1 MPDVGLKRTPSR
13 FLDKDRRRTW
23 KLEEVFEKLLWSS
36 RFLVLLAVVSSLAA
50 SLCLFLLGTFDVVKV
65 FVNMASY
72 VLGFNERFDLHGDV
86 FIALIGSLNTFL
98 VAIILLLFS
107 LGTYQLF
114 LRPLEAA
121 EKPGAPGLFLFD
133 SLDGLRDRIFVLIL
147 LSLTVKF
154 FQIVL
159 IMKVGSWLDL
169 LILAGAVGL
178 LAGAMVLMHW
188 GKRLTR
194 EEE

>member
-1 MPDVGLKRTPSR
+1 MPDVGLKRTQSR
-13 FLDKDRRRTW
+13 FLSKDRRRTW

-36 RFLVLLAVVSSLAA
+36 RFFVLLAVVSSLAA

-65 FVNMASY
+65 FVNMVSY

-86 FIALIGSLNTFL
+86 FIAIIGSLNTFL

-107 LGTYQLF
+107 LGAYQLF

-121 EKPGAPGLFLFD
+121 EKPGASGLFLFD
-133 SLDGLRDRIFVLIL
+133 SLDGLRDRIFVLVL